1 MQQLLSEILI
11 DKICLVKQIEKLR
24 VKELELAAR
33 ANNVFTPVNDS
44 TGQNTAA
51 SVDANEE
58 VIRDRVAQEIA
69 LHDVKV
75 EARLTAKEKELEI
88 REQGIEF
95 REKVA
100 PVVVAQALKEIKGDI
115 RADLEQEMIK
125 RMTEQQ
131 RYAYGQGFSECL
143 ETVALMKD
151 FQAGKIARNDPK
163 IAFIFDPTHPK
174 NPAARLMEIN
184 RPRSGNTTSSSASS
198 PAVNVNRG
206 NVTQTGRQHGSNSGG
221 SRPRQHFRDIYHEDP
236 NVGPRTGEPA
246 VSGTTV
252 QTPVRPA
259 AERTPSTTKDNAAND
274 STPDDREP
282 AHVAVPGF
290 SSVAPP
296 RKTAPDERV
305 HKEDKTVDLIDLY

>member
-1 MQQLLSEILI
+1 MQQLLSEIII
-11 DKICLVKQIEKLR
+11 DKICLVKEIQKLR

-33 ANNVFTPVNDS
+33 ANNVLTPVNDS
-44 TGQNTAA
+44 TGENTAT

-58 VIRDRVAQEIA
+58 AIRDRVAQEIA
-69 LHDVKV
+69 LHDLKV
-75 EARLTAKEKELEI
+75 EARLTAKENELEI

-95 REKVA
+95 RENVA
-100 PVVVAQALKEIKGDI
+100 PIVVARALNEIKGDI
-115 RADLEQEMIK
+115 RADMEHEMIK

-131 RYAYGQGFSECL
+131 RSAYGQGFSECL

-151 FQAGKIARNDPK
+151 FQAGKISRNDPK

-174 NPAARLMEIN
+174 NPAARLLDIN

-206 NVTQTGRQHGSNSGG
+206 NTTQMGRQHGSNSGG

-236 NVGPRTGEPA
+236 NVGTRTADPA
-246 VSGTTV
+246 VPNTAG
-252 QTPVRPA
+252 QPPVP
-259 AERTPSTTKDNAAND
+259 AERTPTAPKTPAAND

-282 AHVAVPGF
+282 AHVSVPDF

-296 RKTAPDERV
+296 RRTAPDERV